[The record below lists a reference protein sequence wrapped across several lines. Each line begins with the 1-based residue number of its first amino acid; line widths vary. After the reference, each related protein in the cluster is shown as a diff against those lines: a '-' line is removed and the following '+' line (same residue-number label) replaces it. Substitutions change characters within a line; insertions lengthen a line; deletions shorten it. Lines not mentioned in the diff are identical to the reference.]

1 MYTPD
6 EIRDTDPPPA
16 EAVPMTAAIEQ
27 AAAMLSPEEIEAHI
41 NAMDVPSLAALEA
54 AFAAAWRA
62 TKDAPT
68 RARFKGAYDAMK
80 AEIASAQAREVAE
93 TQP

>member
-1 MYTPD
+1 M
-6 EIRDTDPPPA
+6 DT
-16 EAVPMTAAIEQ
+16 EASEPLQINEAISQ

-41 NAMDVPSLAALEA
+41 NAMDVPSLAALET